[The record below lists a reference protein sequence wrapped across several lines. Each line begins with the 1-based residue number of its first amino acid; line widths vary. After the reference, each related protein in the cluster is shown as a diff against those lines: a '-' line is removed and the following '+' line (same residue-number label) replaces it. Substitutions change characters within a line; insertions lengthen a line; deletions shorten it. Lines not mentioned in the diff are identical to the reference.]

1 MKPALARSPQ
11 YGRAMEPSPAPEL
24 PAPEL
29 PAPEPAPEL
38 FVAAVSELA
47 GHGAIQ
53 QRVNRAYTSSLANVR
68 PTDVPVELQ
77 PRVEALVGQLGG
89 TPITRAMMTDDTATG
104 LAREIV
110 AIAFELARHAGTA
123 QP

>member
-1 MKPALARSPQ
+1 
-11 YGRAMEPSPAPEL
+11 MEPSPAPEL
-24 PAPEL
+24 S
-29 PAPEPAPEL
+29 APEL
-38 FVAAVSELA
+38 FVAAVNELV
-47 GHGAIQ
+47 GHGAVQ

-89 TPITRAMMTDDTATG
+89 TPITRAMMTDDTAAG
-104 LAREIV
+104 LAREVV

-123 QP
+123 EP

>member
-1 MKPALARSPQ
+1 
-11 YGRAMEPSPAPEL
+11 MEPSPAS
-24 PAPEL
+24 
-29 PAPEPAPEL
+29 EL
-38 FVAAVSELA
+38 FQAAATELA
-47 GHGAIQ
+47 GHGAVQ

-89 TPITRAMMTDDTATG
+89 NPITRAMMTDDTAAA

-110 AIAFELARHAGTA
+110 AIAFELCRHAGA
-123 QP
+123 AEPSGEA

>member
-11 YGRAMEPSPAPEL
+11 YGRAMEPFPAPEL

-77 PRVEALVGQLGG
+77 PRVEALVGQLG
-89 TPITRAMMTDDTATG
+89 
-104 LAREIV
+104 AR
-110 AIAFELARHAGTA
+110 RSPG
-123 QP
+123 P